1 MHPLVKA
8 GLQGG
13 LHVVDIEASREIAG
27 DAAAGEPLPF
37 VAAAPPHRGAAVAG
51 SSDVAAAAASMCSLE
66 KAQLVG
72 LAAC

>member
-1 MHPLVKA
+1 MHPLAKA
-8 GLQGG
+8 GLLHG
-13 LHVVDIEASREIAG
+13 LYVVDIEASREIAG
-27 DAAAGEPLPF
+27 AAAAGEPLPF

-51 SSDVAAAAASMCSLE
+51 SSDVAAAAAMCSLE